1 MKKILIDTNSINGRR
16 SALIDGDKLID
27 FDLEF
32 EGNNFQKGSIH
43 KGKITKIEGSLEA
56 IFVELGS
63 SRHGFL
69 PFKELSPE
77 YFDPSKT
84 GMDRFKIKEGENIV
98 VQIEKEERVNKG
110 AALSTYVSL
119 ASRYIVLMTNHPTGG
134 GISRR
139 IHGEERDKIKNLLD
153 ALDIP
158 ENMSVIIRTAGIDKQ
173 IEELKWDLEYLKKLW
188 VEVSTAIKGS
198 KSSQLIYADQSLIQK
213 TIRDYF
219 KEEIGELVVDN
230 EEDFKSATTYANKI
244 VPDFI
249 EKIKLYDD
257 EVPLFASY
265 GIESKIESA
274 FSREVKLKSGASL
287 VIDSGE
293 ALTSIDINS
302 AKSTKGGDI
311 EETALKTNLEA
322 ASEIGKQVKLR
333 DLGGLIVID
342 FIDME
347 DPKSNEKVERAMYE
361 STKQDHARI
370 QLDKISRFGLME
382 MSRQRIKPAL
392 NDLMGK
398 TIWVRS
404 VASVCESIFR
414 LITEKSINNKSSIL
428 MLKVSPNVANEL
440 LNRYRPN
447 LDQLER
453 KFSNKIMTFIDP
465 YKQNDNY
472 TIEIKKNAYFDYESE
487 LDESSKAFQNRTT
500 YNVKVPKKQ
509 NKALVQDVEFRNIPK
524 VDSNRKGLLDSLFNF
539 FKGEEEKPKP
549 KQRRKYNPRKSNQN
563 LRRNPRQNRNKNPN
577 FKENKNPN
585 FKENKNPN
593 FKENKNFKSTEKVQ
607 KNPKV
612 SDTESKKP
620 VDTESKKPVRKQ
632 IVKKPTK
639 PRSGNVKPA
648 PTPAPKAIDDNIGNR
663 IEPTKKKTVR
673 RAKNDPRAGS

>member
-230 EEDFKSATTYANKI
+230 EEDYKSAKTYANKI

-472 TIEIKKNAYFDYESE
+472 TIEIKKNAYFDYENE
-487 LDESSKAFQNRTT
+487 LEESSKAFQNRTT

-509 NKALVQDVEFRNIPK
+509 NKALVEDVEFRNIPK
-524 VDSNRKGLLDSLFNF
+524 IDSNKKGLLDSLFNF
-539 FKGEEEKPKP
+539 FKGEEDKPKP
-549 KQRRKYNPRKSNQN
+549 KQRRKYNPRKGKQN

-577 FKENKNPN
+577 YKDNKNSN

-593 FKENKNFKSTEKVQ
+593 FKENKNFKSNEKVQ

-612 SDTESKKP
+612 T
-620 VDTESKKPVRKQ
+620 DTESKKPVRKQ
-632 IVKKPTK
+632 AVKKPTK
-639 PRSGNVKPA
+639 PRSGNVKPV
-648 PTPAPKAIDDNIGNR
+648 PTPAPKPIDDNIGNR

>member
-84 GMDRFKIKEGENIV
+84 GMDRFKIKEGDNIV

-230 EEDFKSATTYANKI
+230 EEDFKSAKTYANKI

-549 KQRRKYNPRKSNQN
+549 KQRRKYNPRKGNQN

-577 FKENKNPN
+577 FKENKN
-585 FKENKNPN
+585 
-593 FKENKNFKSTEKVQ
+593 FKSNEKVQ

-612 SDTESKKP
+612 T
-620 VDTESKKPVRKQ
+620 DTESKKPVRKQ
-632 IVKKPTK
+632 VVKKPTK
-639 PRSGNVKPA
+639 PRSGNVKPT
-648 PTPAPKAIDDNIGNR
+648 PTPAPKPIDDNIGNR

>member
-84 GMDRFKIKEGENIV
+84 GMDRFKIKEGDNIV

-230 EEDFKSATTYANKI
+230 EEDYKSAKTYANKI

-539 FKGEEEKPKP
+539 FKG
-549 KQRRKYNPRKSNQN
+549 
-563 LRRNPRQNRNKNPN
+563 
-577 FKENKNPN
+577 
-585 FKENKNPN
+585 
-593 FKENKNFKSTEKVQ
+593 
-607 KNPKV
+607 
-612 SDTESKKP
+612 
-620 VDTESKKPVRKQ
+620 
-632 IVKKPTK
+632 
-639 PRSGNVKPA
+639 
-648 PTPAPKAIDDNIGNR
+648 
-663 IEPTKKKTVR
+663 
-673 RAKNDPRAGS
+673 

>member
-16 SALIDGDKLID
+16 SALIEGDKLID

-43 KGKITKIEGSLEA
+43 KGKVTKIEGSLEA

-69 PFKELSPE
+69 PFKELSAE
-77 YFDPSKT
+77 YFDPSKS
-84 GMDRFKIKEGENIV
+84 GDERFKIKEGDDIV
-98 VQIEKEERVNKG
+98 VQIQKEERVNKG
-110 AALSTYVSL
+110 AALSTYISL
-119 ASRYIVLMTNHPTGG
+119 ASRYIVLMTNHPNGG

-139 IHGEERDKIKNLLD
+139 IHGEERDKIKNHIE
-153 ALDIP
+153 ALNVP

-188 VEVSTAIKGS
+188 VEVGSAIKGS
-198 KSSQLIYADQSLIQK
+198 RATQLIYADQSLIQK

-219 KEEIGELVVDN
+219 KEDIGELVVDN
-230 EEDFKSATTYANKI
+230 EEDFNSAKTYTTKI
-244 VPDFI
+244 VPEFI
-249 EKIKLYDD
+249 EKIKLYNE

-265 GIESKIESA
+265 GIETKIESA

-322 ASEIGKQVKLR
+322 AAEIGKQVKLR

-347 DPKSNEKVERAMYE
+347 DSKNNEKVERAMYE
-361 STKQDHARI
+361 STKLDHARI
-370 QLDKISRFGLME
+370 QLDKISKFGLME

-398 TIWVRS
+398 TVWVRS

-414 LITEKSINNKSSIL
+414 LVTEKSINNKSSIL

-440 LNRYRPN
+440 LNRYRSN

-453 KFSNKIMTFIDP
+453 KFSTKIMTFIDP

-472 TIEIKKNAYFDYESE
+472 TIEIKKNAYFDYEYE

-500 YNVKVPKKQ
+500 YNVKVPKKSK
-509 NKALVQDVEFRNIPK
+509 KALVEDVEFRNIPK
-524 VDSNRKGLLDSLFNF
+524 VDNNKKGLLDSLFNF
-539 FKGEEEKPKP
+539 FKGEEEPKP
-549 KQRRKYNPRKSNQN
+549 IRKKFNSRRGKPNS
-563 LRRNPRQNRNKNPN
+563 RRNSNQNRNKNTP
-577 FKENKNPN
+577 
-585 FKENKNPN
+585 
-593 FKENKNFKSTEKVQ
+593 FKSNKKFNPSEKTEKQVR
-607 KNPKV
+607 KPTAKTRKPV
-612 SDTESKKP
+612 KTSASKKP
-620 VDTESKKPVRKQ
+620 LKPK
-632 IVKKPTK
+632 
-639 PRSGNVKPA
+639 SGNVKVA
-648 PTPAPKAIDDNIGNR
+648 PEATPKPVDDNIGNR
-663 IEPTKKKTVR
+663 REPVKKKQVR
-673 RAKNDPRAGS
+673 RAKNDPRS

>member
-84 GMDRFKIKEGENIV
+84 GMDRFKIKEGDNIV

-188 VEVSTAIKGS
+188 VEVETAIKGS

-230 EEDFKSATTYANKI
+230 EDDFKSAKTYANKI

-274 FSREVKLKSGASL
+274 FSREVKLQSGASL

-322 ASEIGKQVKLR
+322 ASEIGKQIKLR

-428 MLKVSPNVANEL
+428 MQKVSTNVAN
-440 LNRYRPN
+440 
-447 LDQLER
+447 
-453 KFSNKIMTFIDP
+453 
-465 YKQNDNY
+465 
-472 TIEIKKNAYFDYESE
+472 
-487 LDESSKAFQNRTT
+487 
-500 YNVKVPKKQ
+500 
-509 NKALVQDVEFRNIPK
+509 
-524 VDSNRKGLLDSLFNF
+524 
-539 FKGEEEKPKP
+539 
-549 KQRRKYNPRKSNQN
+549 
-563 LRRNPRQNRNKNPN
+563 
-577 FKENKNPN
+577 
-585 FKENKNPN
+585 
-593 FKENKNFKSTEKVQ
+593 
-607 KNPKV
+607 
-612 SDTESKKP
+612 
-620 VDTESKKPVRKQ
+620 
-632 IVKKPTK
+632 
-639 PRSGNVKPA
+639 
-648 PTPAPKAIDDNIGNR
+648 
-663 IEPTKKKTVR
+663 
-673 RAKNDPRAGS
+673 

>member
-230 EEDFKSATTYANKI
+230 EEDYKSAKTYANKI

-472 TIEIKKNAYFDYESE
+472 TIEIKKNAYFDYENE
-487 LDESSKAFQNRTT
+487 LEESSKAFQNRTT

-509 NKALVQDVEFRNIPK
+509 NKALVEDVEFRNIPK
-524 VDSNRKGLLDSLFNF
+524 IDSNKKGLLDSLFNF
-539 FKGEEEKPKP
+539 FKGEEDKPKP
-549 KQRRKYNPRKSNQN
+549 KQRRKYNPRKGKQN

-577 FKENKNPN
+577 YKD
-585 FKENKNPN
+585 NKNPN
-593 FKENKNFKSTEKVQ
+593 FKENKNFKSNEKVQ

-612 SDTESKKP
+612 T
-620 VDTESKKPVRKQ
+620 DTESKKPVRKQ
-632 IVKKPTK
+632 VVKKPTK
-639 PRSGNVKPA
+639 PRSGNVKPV
-648 PTPAPKAIDDNIGNR
+648 PTPTPKPVDDNIGNR